1 MAAQAFIPAMLELG
15 GKDPAIVLESA
26 DLEAAAH
33 SIMRGSIVN
42 CGQACF
48 ATERIYV
55 EYAVYDAFVEKLC
68 SLAGEIEINYPDIRQ
83 GHIGPFIFSRQAEI
97 VQNQLK
103 DAIEKGAKVMTGGTI
118 ENHEGGQWLRPTI
131 IVNVDHGMQIMRE
144 ETFGPVLPV
153 MRVGS
158 VDEAVSLA
166 NDTSYGLSA
175 AVFGAEHDAEAVAAR
190 VDAGGIFINDIDL
203 VGEVGLDAEKNA
215 FKCSGLGGSRYGP
228 NGILRFVRKKAIVHR
243 HDKPDE
249 ISSLAGINA

>member
-1 MAAQAFIPAMLELG
+1 
-15 GKDPAIVLESA
+15 
-26 DLEAAAH
+26 
-33 SIMRGSIVN
+33 
-42 CGQACF
+42 
-48 ATERIYV
+48 
-55 EYAVYDAFVEKLC
+55 
-68 SLAGEIEINYPDIRQ
+68 
-83 GHIGPFIFSRQAEI
+83 
-97 VQNQLK
+97 
-103 DAIEKGAKVMTGGTI
+103 MTGGTI

-203 VGEVGLDAEKNA
+203 VGEVGLDAEKTLSNA
-215 FKCSGLGGSRYGP
+215 RVLVAPAMVPMAFCVSCARRPSC
-228 NGILRFVRKKAIVHR
+228 IVTINLTR
-243 HDKPDE
+243 LAAWQVSMHDT
-249 ISSLAGINA
+249 